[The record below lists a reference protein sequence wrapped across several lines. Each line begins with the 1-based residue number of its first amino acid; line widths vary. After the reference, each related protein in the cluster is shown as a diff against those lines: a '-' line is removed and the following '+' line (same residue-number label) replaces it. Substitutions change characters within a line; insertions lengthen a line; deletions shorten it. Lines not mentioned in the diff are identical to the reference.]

1 MKTLRPLVITTLVLY
16 VVWSLLPQIEWRWL
30 SEDAIV
36 VSSYAGLESVL
47 ALEVWMSWVLF
58 GITVAVIAG
67 MLVFGFKWRLPFL
80 CFFAFTILVIA
91 PVSGMNVETGISIA
105 LRDATNIL
113 IGAIV
118 ALSFQLEDPE
128 AKNTVS
134 GRND

>member
-47 ALEVWMSWVLF
+47 GLEVWMSWVLF

-67 MLVFGFKWRLPFL
+67 MVVFGIKWRLPFL
-80 CFFAFTILVIA
+80 CFFAFAILVIA
-91 PVSGMNVETGISIA
+91 PLSGMNVETGISIA

-134 GRND
+134 RRND